1 MRVGGIILIVVGVL
15 MLIFQ
20 GFSYTQEK
28 KVVDI
33 GPIEVNKKEKKTI
46 GWPIYAGVIALVA
59 GGVMVFAGSKE
70 K

>member
-1 MRVGGIILIVVGVL
+1 